1 MSQGPASYGWSA
13 GVASGWVLVCGE
25 GEVGVLHEGRVVHA
39 AARCALAPHAL
50 PDVSVNGVG
59 TKREHNFNAS
69 AVTHE
74 DEVFG

>member
-1 MSQGPASYGWSA
+1 MSAASEKWGFSMKVGWFMQPPDVPS
-13 GVASGWVLVCGE
+13 
-25 GEVGVLHEGRVVHA
+25 
-39 AARCALAPHAL
+39 PHT
-50 PDVSVNGVG
+50 PCHDVSVNGVG